1 MGKGVCPLFF
11 VSGKAGAVGLVE
23 SSLESLDWRFV
34 LDALAGLTRTA
45 AGKRAVLA
53 VEPADTVDAVT
64 TLLEEV
70 EEIARL
76 EESGA
81 PALPLGDIEDVAEH
95 IHRAVRGEVL
105 EKAELLPVAATVDA
119 LGELMEILAQA
130 RATAPTLHRRVDG
143 IVIDRA
149 LRRDLMESFTQEG
162 ELSEQRYPQLG
173 ELRRRIATLERQARA
188 MLEAIVTGGQ
198 FDAILQD
205 RYLTVRADRYV
216 LPVKA
221 QAKSFDFGIV
231 HDASRSG
238 QTIYVEPHRVVPLN
252 NERRLAET
260 QLRAEEHRILR
271 ELSAEVG
278 RHARDLSRGLEAATV
293 LDFAS
298 ARRRLAGRLDA
309 VRPSVGES
317 GTVDLRLA
325 RHPVLVL
332 EGIDVVSNDLRLDA
346 ERPVLVLTGPNAGGK
361 TIALKTIGLAA
372 MLVRIGCFV
381 PAAAG
386 SRVDVFPQLFADIG
400 DRQTVH
406 EGLSSFSAHLAT
418 LREMLDGS
426 REGTL
431 LLLDELAAGT
441 DPAQGGA
448 LARALIERFADVGAR
463 VVVTTHY
470 AQLKAAAAADPR
482 VTIAAMEYRDER
494 PTYRIVPGIA
504 GESHG
509 FAAALR
515 AGIDARLVI
524 RARALMDQ
532 GERALHDAIAALEA
546 ERARAEERAL
556 RAEEQARALREQEAA
571 VAAREEKVRRRLRE
585 LEQGASSELIE
596 RIRAAEHEV
605 ARVVAD
611 LQRDPSSR
619 SASTA
624 REALKEM
631 RSIAVVAEPEAPPSP
646 LAIEPA
652 VGAEVR
658 VHGIGLTGEITAIRE
673 RDIEIHAR
681 GMTLR
686 VRRDEIDVVRPAPK
700 PGAPG
705 AAQKGARSRTRRA
718 AISPEGAVRV
728 PSNTLDIRGA
738 RVAEG
743 LEALDRFLDEAVLRG
758 ADAVFVLHGHG
769 TGALKAAIRK
779 ALADSD
785 YVEACAPALPEQGGD
800 AFTVAVLR

>member
-1 MGKGVCPLFF
+1 L
-11 VSGKAGAVGLVE
+11 AE

-34 LDALAGLTRTA
+34 LEALAGLTRTA

-53 VEPADTVDAVT
+53 AEPAATVDAVT
-64 TLLEEV
+64 TLLDEV
-70 EEIARL
+70 DELSRL
-76 EESGA
+76 DESGA

-95 IHRAVRGEVL
+95 VQRAVRGEVL

-119 LGELMEILAQA
+119 LGELIEILGEA
-130 RATAPTLHRRVDG
+130 RATAPTLHARVDG

-149 LRRDLMESFTQEG
+149 LRRDLMESFTPEG
-162 ELSEQRYPQLG
+162 ELSEHRYPQLG

-188 MLEAIVTGGQ
+188 MLEAIVSGGQ

-252 NERRLAET
+252 NERRLTET

-278 RHARDLSRGLEAATV
+278 RHARDLLQGLEAATA

-298 ARRRLAGRLDA
+298 ARWRLAGRLDG
-309 VRPSVGES
+309 VRPNVGDS
-317 GTVDLRLA
+317 GTIDLRLA

-332 EGIDVVSNDLRLDA
+332 EGIAVVANDLRLDA

-361 TIALKTIGLAA
+361 TIALKTIGVAA

-381 PAAAG
+381 PAAEG

-418 LREMLDGS
+418 LREMLDES

-482 VTIAAMEYRDER
+482 VTIAAMEYREER
-494 PTYRIVPGIA
+494 PTYRVVPGIA

-515 AGIDARLVI
+515 AGIDSRLVI

-532 GERALHDAIAALEA
+532 GERALHEAVAALEA
-546 ERARAEERAL
+546 ERARAEQRAL

-585 LEQGASSELIE
+585 LEQGASTELIE
-596 RIRAAEHEV
+596 RIRVAEQEV
-605 ARVVAD
+605 ARVVAE

-619 SASTA
+619 AASTA
-624 REALKEM
+624 REALQEL
-631 RSIAVVAEPEAPPSP
+631 RAVASVAEPEVRAAA
-646 LAIEPA
+646 LAVEPA

-658 VHGIGLTGEITAIRE
+658 VHGLGLTGEITAMRE
-673 RDIEIHAR
+673 RDIEIQAR

-686 VRRDEIDVVRPAPK
+686 VRREEIEVVRAAPK
-700 PGAPG
+700 AGG
-705 AAQKGARSRTRRA
+705 VGGTHKGSRGGRTRRA
-718 AISPEGAVRV
+718 SISPEGAVRV

-738 RVAEG
+738 RVGEG

>member
-1 MGKGVCPLFF
+1 MTL
-11 VSGKAGAVGLVE
+11 AE

-53 VEPADTVDAVT
+53 VEPAATVDAAA
-64 TLLEEV
+64 TLLDEV
-70 EEIARL
+70 DELARL
-76 EESGA
+76 DQSGT
-81 PALPLGDIEDVAEH
+81 PGLPLGDIEDVAEH
-95 IHRAVRGEVL
+95 VQRAARGEVL

-119 LGELMEILAQA
+119 LGELTEILVGAK
-130 RATAPTLHRRVDG
+130 ATAPTLYKRIDG
-143 IVIDRA
+143 IVIDPG
-149 LRRDLMESFTQEG
+149 LRRDLMESFTADG
-162 ELSEQRYPQLG
+162 ELSERRYPQLG
-173 ELRRRIATLERQARA
+173 DLRRRITTLERQARA
-188 MLEAIVTGGQ
+188 MLEAIVSGGQ

-278 RHARDLSRGLEAATV
+278 RHARDVLNGLDAATA

-298 ARRRLAGRLDA
+298 ARWRLGGRLDA
-309 VRPSVGES
+309 VRPDIGES
-317 GTVDLRLA
+317 GTIDLRLA

-332 EGIDVVSNDLRLDA
+332 EGSDVVANDLRLDA

-372 MLVRIGCFV
+372 MLVRIGCYV

-386 SRVDVFPQLFADIG
+386 SRVDIFANLFADIG

-426 REGTL
+426 KEGTL

-494 PTYRIVPGIA
+494 PTYRVVPGIA

-515 AGIDARLVI
+515 AGIDARLVV

-532 GERALHDAIAALEA
+532 GERALHDAISALEA
-546 ERARAEERAL
+546 ERARAEDRAL

-571 VAAREEKVRRRLRE
+571 VAAREEKVRRRLHE
-585 LEQGASSELIE
+585 IEQGASTEYIE
-596 RIRAAEHEV
+596 RLRAAERDV
-605 ARVVAD
+605 ARVVAE

-619 SASTA
+619 AASDA
-624 REALKEM
+624 RDAL
-631 RSIAVVAEPEAPPSP
+631 RDLRAVPGDVEPEPVR
-646 LAIEPA
+646 PA
-652 VGAEVR
+652 TSLELGVGAQVR
-658 VHGIGLTGEITAIRE
+658 VQGLGLAGDVTAIRE
-673 RDIEIHAR
+673 RDIEIVAR

-686 VRRDEIDVVRPAPK
+686 VRRDEVEVIRAAPK
-700 PGAPG
+700 RAAAAGAP
-705 AAQKGARSRTRRA
+705 KEPRARARRA
-718 AISPEGAVRV
+718 SISPEGAVRM
-728 PSNTLDIRGA
+728 PSNTLDVRGA
-738 RVAEG
+738 RVGEG
-743 LEALDRFLDEAVLRG
+743 LEALDRFLDEAVMRG

-779 ALADSD
+779 ALADSL
-785 YVEACAPALPEQGGD
+785 YVDACAPALPEQGGD
-800 AFTVAVLR
+800 AFTVAVLK